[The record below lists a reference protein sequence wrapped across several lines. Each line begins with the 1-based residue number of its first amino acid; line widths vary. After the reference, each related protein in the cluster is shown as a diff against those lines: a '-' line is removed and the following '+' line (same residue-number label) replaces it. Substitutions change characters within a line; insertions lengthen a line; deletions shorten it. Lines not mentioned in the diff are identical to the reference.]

1 MLQTNALTMKKNLL
15 AVAILTGMVTINAC
29 KKDSTDYAAQATC
42 TGTAPTYTN
51 DIAPILNTN
60 CALNGCHNA
69 SSAKEGI
76 NLSDYASASS
86 QFKNNPDNL
95 TSVHHGSGV
104 KPMPDNKPKLSDD
117 IINKLDCWVKNGCP
131 Q

>member
-1 MLQTNALTMKKNLL
+1 MKKNLFI
-15 AVAILTGMVTINAC
+15 AAIVAGIVTINAC
-29 KKDSTDYAAQATC
+29 KKDAIDYAAQATC
-42 TGTAPTYTN
+42 NGTVPTYTN
-51 DIAPILNTN
+51 EIAPILNTN
-60 CALNGCHNA
+60 CALSGCHNA

-104 KPMPDNKPKLSDD
+104 KPMPDGRPQLAADL
-117 IINKLDCWVKNGCP
+117 INKLDCWVKNGCP